1 MYDAATELYNKR
13 FEKKKIMMNMKIYCM
28 VKKWV
33 PSQAQEYIPKG
44 LNALTPKKLLSR
56 LPLLLVQVKTVN
68 NL

>member
-1 MYDAATELYNKR
+1 MMQPLNYIINDL
-13 FEKKKIMMNMKIYCM
+13 KKKIMMNMKIYCM
-28 VKKWV
+28 VKKRV

-56 LPLLLVQVKTVN
+56 LPLLLVQVKAVN